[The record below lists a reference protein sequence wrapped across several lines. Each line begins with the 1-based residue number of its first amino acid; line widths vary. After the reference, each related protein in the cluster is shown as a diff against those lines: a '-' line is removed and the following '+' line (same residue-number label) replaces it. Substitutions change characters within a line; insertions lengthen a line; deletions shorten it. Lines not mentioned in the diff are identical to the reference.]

1 MAAAVYCLL
10 RARRSEDLH
19 DHVLAGWWIGLG
31 TLCKESMLAFVPLA
45 ILWLYFSAA
54 RGSGYANR
62 ARIGVLVMTI
72 TIVVAPWL
80 IRNTLIYGRPVF
92 TTGEGFGPGFRL
104 WVGYN
109 ELTLSHYPWD
119 TIDKSTASAYEAL
132 STDERAELSRLGEVE
147 RDRWFLWRAL
157 EFIQKSPVTALKY
170 AVVKVVAGFSP
181 VISPTVGN
189 WLRAVL
195 YTASYLPLFVLATIG
210 GVLARNRWH
219 TMSIFYLLFPSFIG
233 MSVIA
238 HAHTS
243 HRSYLDVYLMVLASY
258 ALVWLLQK

>member
-1 MAAAVYCLL
+1 M
-10 RARRSEDLH
+10 
-19 DHVLAGWWIGLG
+19 
-31 TLCKESMLAFVPLA
+31 LCKESMLAFVPLA
-45 ILWLYFSAA
+45 ILWLYFSSA
-54 RGSGYANR
+54 RGGGYGSR

-80 IRNTLIYGRPVF
+80 IRNMLIYGKPVF

-132 STDERAELSRLGEVE
+132 STAEQAELSRLGEVE

-157 EFIQKSPVTALKY
+157 EFIQKNPATAPKY
-170 AVVKVVAGFSP
+170 AAVKVFVGFSP
-181 VISPTVGN
+181 VISPTVGS

-195 YTASYLPLFVLATIG
+195 YTISYLPLLVLAIMG
-210 GVLARNRWH
+210 GVLARNRWQ
-219 TMSIFYLLFPSFIG
+219 TISLFYLPVLAFIG
-233 MSVIA
+233 VTIVA

-243 HRSYLDVYLMVLASY
+243 HRSYLDVYVMILASH
-258 ALVWLLQK
+258 ALVWLLQNSTHTARRVFAALPG